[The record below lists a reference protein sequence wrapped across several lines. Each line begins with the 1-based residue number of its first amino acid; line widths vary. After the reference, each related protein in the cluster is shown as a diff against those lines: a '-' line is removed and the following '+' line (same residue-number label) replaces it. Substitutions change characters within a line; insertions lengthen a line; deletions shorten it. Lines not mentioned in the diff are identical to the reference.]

1 METTG
6 GHINDEFIDLCNC
19 DLLVAGNFL
28 FRVECDI
35 EKSMTNAQQTLKLY
49 STQHVQDCSING

>member
-6 GHINDEFIDLCNC
+6 AINDEFIDLYNC

-28 FRVECDI
+28 ILHPNGVRLCDN
-35 EKSMTNAQQTLKLY
+35 EKSMTNAQ
-49 STQHVQDCSING
+49 